1 MNRPPAEYTLL
12 PADELRSFIAQV
24 FTHAAMPADKAAFL
38 ADLLVTNDLR
48 GVFSHGTQQ
57 TTRYVEQFQDG
68 ELTPAAE
75 ITTLVESPTM
85 LVLDGGGGLG
95 YFPCHQATTRL
106 IAKAQESGIAVAT
119 TRNHG
124 HFGAAG
130 IYARIPLDHDLF
142 CYVTSGHQLNLHPG
156 DFVMSAAGG
165 SPMAFGIPTGV
176 EPPFVLDFG
185 AIHDMYLGPEAMKP
199 ILELVPSTVLR
210 SFGLG
215 CACQALGGL
224 LCGVPIDAERAQR
237 AMLGRKSREFYNRR
251 GHRQTISIRTV
262 QAGDGRV
269 RAPGAATDAVCGHR
283 AGAFTRRNLGCWRVG
298 GSARNASPPV
308 RIVIL
313 RLKSG
318 ELLIIASRSR
328 PQHALKIYRQRW
340 KIETLFAALKTRGF
354 NLEATHMTDP
364 VKLSTLIAILA
375 MAASVAYKTGLWAL
389 GGQPRRCKAHGRP
402 ARSLFALGLDA
413 LREAEGPTRVKLH
426 GSVLHAYREVGSAP
440 FRMAFHWGF
449 QHPLPVLHAMLSP
462 ALDPRFA
469 ACNTTSQ

>member
-1 MNRPPAEYTLL
+1 MNRPPAEYMLL

-24 FTHAAMPADKAAFL
+24 FTHAAMPTDKAAFL
-38 ADLLVTNDLR
+38 VDLLVTNDLR

-57 TTRYVEQFQDG
+57 ATRYVEQFRDG

-75 ITTLVESPTM
+75 ITTLSESPAT

-130 IYARIPLDHDLF
+130 IYARIPLAHDLF

-165 SPMAFGIPTGV
+165 SPMAFGIPSGS

-237 AMLGRKSREFYNRR
+237 QWSGANQGSFIIVVDIGKLFPLEQFKQEMDEYAR
-251 GHRQTISIRTV
+251 
-262 QAGDGRV
+262 RV
-269 RAPGAATDAVCGHR
+269 RQLTPFAGIEQALLPGAIEWEREERSVQEGIPI
-283 AGAFTRRNLGCWRVG
+283 
-298 GSARNASPPV
+298 SP
-308 RIVIL
+308 RHAQAL
-313 RLKSG
+313 RKL
-318 ELLIIASRSR
+318 
-328 PQHALKIYRQRW
+328 AL
-340 KIETLFAALKTRGF
+340 E
-354 NLEATHMTDP
+354 
-364 VKLSTLIAILA
+364 
-375 MAASVAYKTGLWAL
+375 
-389 GGQPRRCKAHGRP
+389 CGRP
-402 ARSLFALGLDA
+402 A
-413 LREAEGPTRVKLH
+413 
-426 GSVLHAYREVGSAP
+426 
-440 FRMAFHWGF
+440 
-449 QHPLPVLHAMLSP
+449 PL
-462 ALDPRFA
+462 
-469 ACNTTSQ
+469 